1 MHISGPVENTRIY
14 NNVFVIP
21 EKSSENSDRTIVEM
35 DNWGG
40 PWPQETWFANNVFY
54 ANEKADFSFQ
64 GDKGTLFTNNCF
76 YGEFENMPHDP
87 AAIFEDP
94 QFVNVLSRGEGFEVL
109 KNFMLTKSSPLKDK
123 GVSVENNGGKDLF
136 GNSVNGDVNIGV
148 HEF

>member
-1 MHISGPVENTRIY
+1 MHISGPVENTKIY

-21 EKSSENSDRTIVEM
+21 EKPTKDIDRTIVEM

-40 PWPQETWFANNVFY
+40 PWPQDTWFANNIFY
-54 ANEKADFSFQ
+54 VNEKADFSFD
-64 GDKGTLFTNNCF
+64 GDAGTKFKNNCF
-76 YGEFENMPHDP
+76 YGDFENLPNDP

-94 QFVNVLSRGEGFEVL
+94 QFVNAAARGNGFEVL

-123 GVSVENNGGKDLF
+123 GISIQNNGGKDLF
-136 GNSVNGDVNIGV
+136 GNTLQEKTNIGI